1 MIRNV
6 ALIASLIALSMS
18 STGCLWLL
26 GIDDDSSWDDED
38 DDEWDDEEDDWE
50 AADTDDPPTLEI
62 ELDAPNGIMGPDNTI
77 TVSVDDDDTVDLDV
91 SLEFARNV
99 DRTVQRG
106 NGMTVTGAELGEGY
120 GELFIAVVDRDGGF
134 SSTSVEGLLVDLTP
148 PLLEIE
154 PCILAASGKG
164 DRGTLAAWVG
174 DAWAL
179 GSIAVEVVPDEG
191 DPVVRGDSFSDW
203 PSTFGQSWDWSYF
216 SVSANELP
224 VGHSLATYTVRDR
237 AGNAS
242 QRSCDLFV
250 DALPPVVTLE
260 AELIDGFI
268 YAEVGANDDDVDS
281 LPTGLTLHAGGAE
294 VAHGQAPSTSFV
306 LDAADFPAGVLIL
319 EATARDR
326 AGNNGRSPIVALTL

>member
-1 MIRNV
+1 MIRN
-6 ALIASLIALSMS
+6 LTLMASLMALSMS
-18 STGCLWLL
+18 STSCLWLL

-38 DDEWDDEEDDWE
+38 DWQEDEDDWE
-50 AADTDDPPTLEI
+50 EVDVDDPPTLDI

-77 TVSVDDDDTVDLDV
+77 TVSVDDDDTEDLDV
-91 SLEFARNV
+91 SLAFARDV
-99 DRTVQRG
+99 DRTVSRG
-106 NGMTVTGAELGEGY
+106 NFMTATGSDLGEGY
-120 GELFIAVVDRDGGF
+120 GELVIHVFDRDGGF

-179 GSIAVEVVPDEG
+179 GSVAVEIVPDEG
-191 DPVVRGDSFSDW
+191 DAIVRGDSFGDW

-224 VGHSLATYTVRDR
+224 VGHSVATYTVRDR

-242 QRSCDLFV
+242 QQTCDLFV

-260 AELIDGFI
+260 AELVDGFI
-268 YAEVGANDDDVDS
+268 YAEVGASDDDVDA
-281 LPTGLTLHAGGAE
+281 LPTGLTLRAGGAE

-319 EATARDR
+319 EATACDR
-326 AGNNGRSPIVALTL
+326 AGNEGRSEIVALSL